1 MKGPRKR
8 KSLKS
13 MNKVIIVMEGT
24 VEARGKSGGVQY
36 TQKECCEIV
45 EHYNNG
51 GVAAMTRSGA
61 QVDTS
66 CWTKSYP
73 GFRLN
78 TCLYETHRYGLFWNS
93 GGTREDKH
101 IIV

>member
-13 MNKVIIVMEGT
+13 MDKVIIVMEGT

-45 EHYNNG
+45 EHYNDG

-61 QVDTS
+61 QVETS
-66 CWTKSYP
+66 FGQRAIQVLSTVKVKDEVRAIAIPSA
-73 GFRLN
+73 
-78 TCLYETHRYGLFWNS
+78 ETLLLS
-93 GGTREDKH
+93 KCA
-101 IIV
+101 IAC